1 MGYIKGRTNFP
12 FLFGEFMKIVE
23 GDLVAMALNGEFDV
37 ITHGCN
43 CYNNMGAGI
52 ADTIGDVFPQAL
64 LADQFTMLGDPD
76 KMGTYSSAK
85 EKGVIIVNAYTQYK
99 YGRDKMH
106 TDYDAIRSVFRLIK
120 KDFSGMRIGYPRIGC
135 GLGGGDWDIVSKII
149 DEELAGEDHTL
160 VKFNGTYTNIPY
172 KIG

>member
-1 MGYIKGRTNFP
+1 MN
-12 FLFGEFMKIVE
+12 IVE
-23 GDLVAMALNGEFDV
+23 GDLVAMALNGEFEV
-37 ITHGCN
+37 IVHGCN
-43 CYNNMGAGI
+43 RFNNMGASI
-52 ADTIGDVFPQAL
+52 ADTIADVLPQAM
-64 LADQFTMLGDPD
+64 LADQMTMLGDPD

-99 YGRDKMH
+99 YGRGKH
-106 TDYDAIRSVFRLIK
+106 TDYTAIRSVFRLIK
-120 KDFSGMRIGYPRIGC
+120 KDFSGLRIGYPLIGC

-149 DEELAGEDHTL
+149 DEELAGENHTL

>member
-1 MGYIKGRTNFP
+1 MR
-12 FLFGEFMKIVE
+12 IVE
-23 GDLVAMALNGEFDV
+23 GDLVKMALAGEFDV
-37 ITHGCN
+37 IIHACN
-43 CYNNMGAGI
+43 CQNNMGAGI
-52 ADTIGDVFPQAL
+52 ADTIGDVFQQAL
-64 LADQFTMLGDPD
+64 LADQMTMLGDYT
-76 KMGTYSSAK
+76 KMGTYSSVK

-106 TDYDAIRSVFRLIK
+106 TEYDAVRSVFKLIK
-120 KDFSGMRIGYPRIGC
+120 KDFTGMRIGYPLIGC